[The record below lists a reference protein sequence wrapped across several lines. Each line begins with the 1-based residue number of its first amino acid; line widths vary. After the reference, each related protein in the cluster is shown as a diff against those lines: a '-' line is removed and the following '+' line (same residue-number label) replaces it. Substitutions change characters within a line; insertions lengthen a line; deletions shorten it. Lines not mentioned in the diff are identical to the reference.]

1 MNYSDL
7 TYPSGA
13 EYILGYVK
21 KQGKS
26 EGFDCCERPSNLTQ
40 IGFKSSIFQP
50 CHLEIWLMTL
60 KNYRAPL
67 LHYIK
72 LCASSQTPWW
82 IRTAVAVRKRSI
94 QVKICDFLLCVT
106 LKFNGW
112 PWKTIGI
119 LFYVTLSFVHHFKAI
134 GKFKLKLQSGNAQ
147 FGPKWAIFCP
157 VYP

>member
-1 MNYSDL
+1 MAVFVNQL
-7 TYPSGA
+7 PTKN
-13 EYILGYVK
+13 ILSLV
-21 KQGKS
+21 S
-26 EGFDCCERPSNLTQ
+26 CDRPSNLTQ

-50 CHLEIWLMTL
+50 CDLEIWLMTL

-67 LHYIK
+67 IHYIK

-94 QVKICDFLLCVT
+94 RDKIGDFLPSVT

-112 PWKTIGI
+112 LWKTIGI

-134 GKFKLKLQSGNAQ
+134 SEFKLKLQSGNAQ
-147 FGPKWAIFCP
+147 FGSKSTIFRAVWP
-157 VYP
+157 